1 MNALS
6 RSLFVCA
13 VLAVVALTAWGQS
26 DRGSITGAISDPS
39 GAVVA
44 SAGIQAKNIDNG
56 TVYTAGSSTTGNYV
70 LPELPTGN
78 YELTVTVT
86 GFKKY
91 VKQNVFIPVAQTVR
105 IDVKLEVGATSDTVT
120 VTEATP
126 LLKTESG
133 ELSHNVTTDRIN
145 NLPVL
150 QIGTGAGLRTPY
162 AMTNLI
168 PGSSYIPD
176 VAIRINGMPSNTQSI
191 RIEGQDAQMG
201 IWSGTQSWT
210 QPSVDA
216 IQETSIQTSNY
227 AAEFGQ
233 AGGGVFN
240 TTMKS
245 GTNQFHGTAYNYMMN
260 EAFNAGTP
268 NTNAGIA
275 NGALSGKIVDPN
287 HLDQHVRPRLRRWDY
302 GGSFGGPVFIPK
314 IYDGHD
320 KTFFFFNFEQFR
332 ETALTAAGTAQSIKT
347 VPTAAYRTG
356 DFSAALGTTAIGTD
370 SLGNQLFNNQIFDPC
385 TTTTTASGVRLRTAF
400 PGNKVPLGAASCLGG
415 TYLDPVTA
423 KFQALM
429 PLPTNTNNA
438 TGYQDY
444 VVSYSNSRL
453 QTVPSIKLDHSLSS
467 KAKISGYWG
476 RTSVKPYPATDGMP
490 FPITS
495 SNPSQIESYTTRIN
509 FDYTLTPTLLLHLGA
524 GLLTAD
530 DAEIGPG
537 KALGKEFDVLSYFG
551 LKGTGTTQVLPTLGG
566 IAPGFG
572 TGPNTGTYGGYGVRI
587 GPSTNIDIHEYKPT
601 ANASMTWVQSN
612 HTYKFGADFNTDG
625 YLNKSNTY
633 AAPWIGFAATGTT
646 DPAALGQILQGGTSP
661 GFVYASFLMGLA
673 DDGYTSVPANTRLGK
688 KALGLF
694 AQDTWKVTRKLTLD
708 YGLRWDFE
716 TYLREHNGYQG
727 SVSLNT
733 PNPIAGGRLG
743 ATIFEGYGPGRCQ
756 CDFAHNYP
764 FAFGPRIGVAYQ
776 INSKTV
782 LRVGAGISYTRTSA
796 NNFQSYAVASNTP
809 YSAAQY
815 GDPAYLTRDGLPYK
829 VTFPNFDPG
838 QLPYQG
844 IPAGSLNYFDRNA
857 GRPARTVQWSLLVQR
872 ELRRDLVI
880 EVGYVGNRGAWF
892 QSTSAIND
900 NAIMP
905 SSLNAVGL
913 DIHNPNDQKLLTSQL
928 GSALAAQRGFGGR
941 PYPNFPTTLTV
952 FQALRPYPEY
962 TSILHLWG
970 PLGSTKYD
978 SMQVN
983 LTKRYSHGLDLN
995 ANFTWSKQFVN
1006 GVESEGV
1013 FGGASENDVFNRE
1026 NNWFLSSN
1034 NQPFLLV
1041 VSANYTTPKMNG
1053 DGMAMKVLSQITRDW
1068 TTAAVLRYGS
1078 GLPITTPNSINNL
1091 GIMLGQGTF
1100 YNRVAGQP
1108 IYTQDINCK
1117 CFNTTQTLALNSNAW
1132 VDPGAGNWG
1141 VSAARYADYSGA
1153 RRPSENIS
1161 FGRIFRLT
1169 ESGRTQIQVRGEFTN
1184 MFNRWTWPAPT
1195 GTPNSPVQRAV
1206 PSDPNSAIISGYG
1219 FINLNGGAGAVPRS
1233 GQMVA
1238 RFTF

>member
-1 MNALS
+1 MKGCENMRQFLALW
-6 RSLFVCA
+6 
-13 VLAVVALTAWGQS
+13 VLGLMAAIAFAQS
-26 DRGSITGAISDPS
+26 DRGSITGRVSDPS
-39 GAVVA
+39 NAVVA
-44 SAGIQAKNIDNG
+44 GAAIQAKNVDNG
-56 TVYTAGSSTTGNYV
+56 TVYQAGSSTTGNYV
-70 LPELPTGN
+70 LPQLPAGN
-78 YELTVTVT
+78 YQLTVTVT

-91 VKQNVFIPVAQTVR
+91 VKENILIPVAQTVR
-105 IDVKLEVGATSDTVT
+105 VDVKLEVGTTSDTVT

-145 NLPVL
+145 SLPVL

-162 AMTNLI
+162 AMTDLI
-168 PGSSYIPD
+168 PGSSYRPD
-176 VAIRINGMPSNTQSI
+176 SQIRINGMPSNTQSI
-191 RIEGQDAQMG
+191 RIEGQDAQAG
-201 IWSGTQSWT
+201 IWSGNQSWT

-216 IQETSIQTSNY
+216 IQEVSIQTSNY

-245 GTNQFHGTAYNYMMN
+245 GTNQFHGSAYDYLAN
-260 EAFNAGTP
+260 EALNAGTP
-268 NTNAGIA
+268 NTDAGLTDA
-275 NGALSGKIVDPN
+275 TKNG
-287 HLDQHVRPRLRRWDY
+287 QHVRGRLRRTDY
-302 GGSFGGPVFIPK
+302 GFSAGGPVWIPK

-332 ETALTAAGTAQSIKT
+332 ETALTAAGTAASIKT
-347 VPTAAYRTG
+347 VPTLDYRKG
-356 DFSAALGTTAIGTD
+356 DFSAALGGTPIGKDT
-370 SLGNQLFNNQIFDPC
+370 LGNNLYNNQVFDPC
-385 TTTTTASGVRLRTAF
+385 STVTTAGGVRVRMPF
-400 PGNKVPLGAASCLGG
+400 VGNKIDLGANSCLGG
-415 TYLDPVTA
+415 PYLDPVTA

-438 TGYQDY
+438 TGYQDFTS
-444 VVSYSNSRL
+444 SYSNTRQ
-453 QTVPSIKLDHSLSS
+453 QTVPSIKLDHSLSA
-467 KAKISGYWG
+467 KAKLSFYWG
-476 RTSVKPYPATDGMP
+476 RTAVAPYPATDGMP

-495 SNPSQIESYTTRIN
+495 SNPSLIKSYTTRIN

-530 DAEIGPG
+530 DAEQGPG
-537 KALGKEFDVLSYFG
+537 APLGTKYDVLSYFG
-551 LKGTGTTQVLPTLGG
+551 LKGTGTTQVMPTVGAP
-566 IAPGFG
+566 APGFAG
-572 TGPNTGTYGGYGVRI
+572 GPATGFGGLYGGYTPRI
-587 GPSTNIDIHEYKPT
+587 GPSTNIEIHEYKPT
-601 ANASMTWVQSN
+601 SNASLTWVKSN

-633 AAPWIGFAATGTT
+633 AAPWIGFASTGTT

-661 GFVYASFLMGLA
+661 GFVYASFLLGLA

-733 PNPIAGGRLG
+733 PNPIADGRLG
-743 ATIFEGYGPGRCQ
+743 ATIFEGYSPGRCQ

-764 FAFGPRIGVAYQ
+764 WAFGPRIGLAYQ
-776 INSKTV
+776 ITPKTV
-782 LRVGAGISYTRTSA
+782 LRVGAGISFTRTSA

-809 YSAAQY
+809 YSASQY

-829 VTFPNFDPG
+829 VSFPNFDPG

-844 IPAGSLNYFDRNA
+844 IPAGSLNYFDRQA
-857 GRPARTVQWSLLVQR
+857 GRPARTVQWSFMIQR

-905 SSLNAVGL
+905 STLTGIGL
-913 DIHNPNDQKLLTSQL
+913 DITNPDDQKLLKSQL
-928 GSALAAQRGFGGR
+928 GSAVAIQRGYSAL
-941 PYPNFPTTLTV
+941 PYSKFPSTLTV

-962 TSILHLWG
+962 TSILHLWA

-1013 FGGASENDVFNRE
+1013 FGGASENDVFNRN

-1041 VSANYTTPKMNG
+1041 ISATYTTPKMRG
-1053 DGMAMKVLSQITRDW
+1053 DGMAMKALSQVTRDW
-1068 TTAAVLRYGS
+1068 SLGTVLRYSS
-1078 GLPITTPNSINNL
+1078 GLPVTTPTSINQLNL
-1091 GIMLGQGTF
+1091 LIGQSTF
-1100 YNRVAGQP
+1100 YNRVSGQN

-1117 CFNTTQTLALNSNAW
+1117 CFDPTKTLALNSNAW
-1132 VDPGAGNWG
+1132 KDPGAGNWG
-1141 VSAARYADYSGA
+1141 VGAARYADFSGA
-1153 RRPSENIS
+1153 RRPSENINL
-1161 FGRIFRLT
+1161 GRIFRLT
-1169 ESGRTQIQVRGEFTN
+1169 ESGRTQLAIRAEFTN
-1184 MFNRWTWPAPT
+1184 MFNRWTWPNPG
-1195 GTPNSPVQRAV
+1195 GTPNSPTTH
-1206 PSDPNSAIISGYG
+1206 DNFGNITGGYG
-1219 FINLNGGAGAVPRS
+1219 YVNLVGGAGATPRS
-1233 GQMVA
+1233 GQLVA

>member
-1 MNALS
+1 MKSSL
-6 RSLFVCA
+6 RSLFIFVLVA
-13 VLAVVALTAWGQS
+13 VSALAQS
-26 DRGSITGAISDPS
+26 DRGAITGAISDPS

-44 SAGIQAKNIDNG
+44 AAKVEAKNVDNG
-56 TVYTAGSSTTGNYV
+56 SVYEAGSSTTGNYV
-70 LPELPTGN
+70 IPQLPTGN
-78 YELTVTVT
+78 YQLTVTVT

-91 VKQNVFIPVAQTVR
+91 VKENIFIPVAQTVR
-105 IDVKLEVGATSDTVT
+105 VDVKLEVGTTSDTVT
-120 VTEATP
+120 ITEATP

-133 ELSHNVTTDRIN
+133 ELSHNVTSDRIN

-168 PGSSYIPD
+168 PGSNYTPD

-245 GTNQFHGTAYNYMMN
+245 GTNQFHGSAYDYLAN
-260 EAFNAGTP
+260 EALNAGTP
-268 NTNAGIA
+268 NTAKPA
-275 NGALSGKIVDPN
+275 DPT
-287 HLDQHVRPRLRRWDY
+287 QHIRNRLRRTDY
-302 GGSFGGPVFIPK
+302 GFSAGGPVWIPK
-314 IYDGHD
+314 IFDGHD

-332 ETALTAAGTAQSIKT
+332 EDQVTFAGTAAGIKT
-347 VPTAAYRTG
+347 VPTLAYRQG
-356 DFSAALGTTAIGTD
+356 DFSAALGTTPIGTNL
-370 SLGNQLFNNQIFDPC
+370 LGTQLFANEVFDPC
-385 TTTTTASGVRLRTAF
+385 STQPGTRVRTPF

-429 PLPTNTNNA
+429 PLPTNSLNA

-444 VVSYSNSRL
+444 WVSYANPKH

-476 RTSVKPYPATDGMP
+476 RTTSTNPNNDGMP

-495 SNPSQIESYTTRIN
+495 SNGLLVVSYTTRIN
-509 FDYTLTPTLLLHLGA
+509 FDYTLTPTLLLHLGG

-530 DAEIGPG
+530 DPEQGPG
-537 KALGKEFDVLSYFG
+537 KALGTEFDTLSYFG

-566 IAPGFG
+566 PAPGFG
-572 TGPNTGTYGGYGVRI
+572 TGPNTGVYGGYGVRI
-587 GPSTNIDIHEYKPT
+587 GPSTNIEIHEYKPT
-601 ANASMTWVQSN
+601 ANASATWVKSN
-612 HTYKFGADFNTDG
+612 HTYKFGSDFNTDG
-625 YLNKSNTY
+625 YLNHSNTY
-633 AAPWIGFAATGTT
+633 AAPWIGFASAGTT
-646 DPAALGQILQGGTSP
+646 DGATTAATVYTPGVSP

-688 KALGLF
+688 KGLGLF

-708 YGLRWDFE
+708 YGLRWDFQ
-716 TYLREHNGYQG
+716 TYLKEHNGYQG

-733 PNPIAGGRLG
+733 PNPIAPGHMG
-743 ATIFEGYGPGRCQ
+743 ATIFEGFGPGRCQ

-764 FAFGPRIGVAYQ
+764 WAFGPRIGVAYQ
-776 INSKTV
+776 ITPKTV
-782 LRVGAGISYTRTSA
+782 VRVGAGISYTRTSA

-809 YSAAQY
+809 YSPSQY

-838 QLPYQG
+838 QLPTGG
-844 IPAGSLNYFDRNA
+844 IPAGSLNYFDQQA
-857 GRPARTVQWSLLVQR
+857 GRPARTVQWSFLIQR

-900 NAIMP
+900 NALQP
-905 SSLNAVGL
+905 SDLAKLGL
-913 DIHNPNDQKLLTSQL
+913 DIHNPADRTLLTSQI
-928 GSALAAQRGFGGR
+928 GSTVAAQRGFGNL
-941 PYPNFPTTLTV
+941 PYPLFPKTGTV
-952 FQALRPYPEY
+952 DQALQPYPEY

-1013 FGGASENDVFNRE
+1013 FGSAPVNDVFNR
-1026 NNWFLSSN
+1026 NQNWFLSSN

-1041 VSANYTTPKMNG
+1041 VSANYTTPKLRG
-1053 DGMAMKVLSQITRDW
+1053 DGMAMKVLSQMTRDW
-1068 TTAAVLRYGS
+1068 TTATVLRYGS
-1078 GLPITTPNSINNL
+1078 GTPITSPTSNNSQLPQLL
-1091 GIMLGQGTF
+1091 GSGRNTF
-1100 YNRVAGQP
+1100 YNRVPGQP
-1108 IYTQDINCK
+1108 LYAQDINCK
-1117 CFNTTQTLALNSNAW
+1117 CFDPSQTLALNPGAW
-1132 VDPGAGNWG
+1132 SDAGAGNWG
-1141 VSAARYADYSGA
+1141 TAAARYSDYSSA
-1153 RRPSENIS
+1153 RRPTENIS
-1161 FGRIFRLT
+1161 LGRIFRLT
-1169 ESGRTQIQVRGEFTN
+1169 ESGRAQLQIRAEFTN
-1184 MFNRWTWPAPT
+1184 MFNRWTWPNPT
-1195 GTPNSPVQRAV
+1195 GTPGTPVTRNSLGQ
-1206 PSDPNSAIISGYG
+1206 ITGGYG
-1219 FINLNGGAGAVPRS
+1219 FINLVGGAGATPRA
-1233 GQMVA
+1233 GQLVA
-1238 RFTF
+1238 RFSF

>member
-1 MNALS
+1 MRRFAALAGLLFA
-6 RSLFVCA
+6 SLAFA
-13 VLAVVALTAWGQS
+13 QS
-26 DRGSITGAISDPS
+26 DRGSITGQISDPS

-44 SAGIQAKNIDNG
+44 AAKIEAKNIDTG
-56 TVYTAGSSTTGNYV
+56 AVYEVGSSTTGNYV
-70 LPELPTGN
+70 LPQLPTGN
-78 YELTVTVT
+78 YQLNVTVT

-91 VKQNVFIPVAQTVR
+91 VKENIFIPVAQTVR
-105 IDVKLEVGATSDTVT
+105 VDVKLEVGATSDTVT

-168 PGSSYIPD
+168 PGASYVPD
-176 VAIRINGMPSNTQSI
+176 ATIRINGLPSNTQSI

-245 GTNQFHGTAYNYMMN
+245 GTNQFHGGAYDYFVN
-260 EAFNAGTP
+260 EVFNAGTP
-268 NTNAGIA
+268 NTDAGLTDA
-275 NGALSGKIVDPN
+275 TKSG
-287 HLDQHVRPRLRRWDY
+287 QHVRARLRRQDY
-302 GGSFGGPVFIPK
+302 GATFGGPVWIPK

-320 KTFFFFNFEQFR
+320 KTFFFVNFEQFR
-332 ETALTAAGTAQSIKT
+332 ETQLTAAGTAASIKT
-347 VPTAAYRTG
+347 VPTPAYRQG
-356 DFSAALGTTAIGTD
+356 DFSAALGTTPIGKD
-370 SLGNQLFNNQIFDPC
+370 SLGNNLYNNQIFDPC
-385 TTTTTASGVRLRTAF
+385 STQTLSSGVRVRTAF
-400 PGNKVPLGAASCLGG
+400 VGNKVPLGAASCLGG

-423 KFQALM
+423 KIQALM
-429 PLPTNTNNA
+429 PLPTNNNNA

-444 VVSYSNSRL
+444 TSSYSNDRL
-453 QTVPSIKLDHSLSS
+453 QTVPSVKLDHSLSS
-467 KAKISGYWG
+467 EAKISGYWS
-476 RTSVKPYPATDGMP
+476 RTSVAPFPATDGMP
-490 FPITS
+490 FPITA
-495 SNPSQIESYTTRIN
+495 SNPSKITSYTTRIN
-509 FDYTLTPTLLLHLGA
+509 FDYTLTPTLLLHFGA

-530 DAEIGPG
+530 DAEQGPG
-537 KALGKEFDVLSYFG
+537 GPLGTQYDVLGYFG
-551 LKGTGTTQVLPTLGG
+551 LKGTGTTQVMPTMGAP
-566 IAPGFG
+566 APGFAG
-572 TGPNTGTYGGYGVRI
+572 GPATGFGGLYGGYTPRI
-587 GPSTNIDIHEYKPT
+587 GPSTNIEILELKPT
-601 ANASMTWVQSN
+601 TNTSLTWVKSN
-612 HTYKFGADFNTDG
+612 HTYKFGGEFNTDG
-625 YLNKSNTY
+625 YLNTSNTY
-633 AAPWIGFAATGTT
+633 AAPWIGFANTGTT

-688 KALGLF
+688 KALGMF

-743 ATIFEGYGPGRCQ
+743 ATIFEGYGGGRCN
-756 CDFAHNYP
+756 CDFASNYP
-764 FAFGPRIGVAYQ
+764 FAFGPRLGVAYQ
-776 INSKTV
+776 VTPKTV

-815 GDPAYLTRDGLPYK
+815 GDAAYLTRDGLPYK

-844 IPAGSLNYFDRNA
+844 IPANSLNYFDRQA
-857 GRPARTVQWSLLVQR
+857 GRPARTAQWSFMIQR

-913 DIHNPNDQKLLTSQL
+913 DIHSSADQQLLISQL
-928 GSALAAQRGFGGR
+928 GSALAAQRGFAGK

-1041 VSANYTTPKMNG
+1041 ISANYTTPKFTG
-1053 DGMAMKVLSQITRDW
+1053 DGMAMKTLSQVTRDW
-1068 TTAAVLRYGS
+1068 TVGTVLRYGS
-1078 GLPITTPNSINNL
+1078 GLPITTPGSINNL
-1091 GIMLGQGTF
+1091 SLMLGQSTF
-1100 YNRVAGQP
+1100 YNRVQGQP
-1108 IYTQDINCK
+1108 IWTQDINCK
-1117 CFNTTQTLALNSNAW
+1117 CFNSSQTLTLNPNAW

-1141 VSAARYADYSGA
+1141 TAAARYADFSGA
-1153 RRPSENIS
+1153 RRPTENIS
-1161 FGRIFRLT
+1161 LGRIFRIKEKTQLT
-1169 ESGRTQIQVRGEFTN
+1169 VRAEFTN
-1184 MFNRWTWPAPT
+1184 MFNRWTWPNPT
-1195 GTPNSPVQRAV
+1195 TTPGTPVQR
-1206 PSDPNSAIISGYG
+1206 DRFGNITSGYG
-1219 FINLNGGAGAVPRS
+1219 FINLVGGAGAVPRS

-1238 RFTF
+1238 RIQF

>member
-1 MNALS
+1 M
-6 RSLFVCA
+6 RRFVSLVYLCVFT
-13 VLAVVALTAWGQS
+13 LAAFAQS
-26 DRGSITGAISDPS
+26 DRGSITGTISDPS
-39 GAVVA
+39 GAVIPGA
-44 SAGIQAKNIDNG
+44 AIEAKNVDNG
-56 TVYTAGSSTTGNYV
+56 TVYQVGSSTTGNYV
-70 LPELPTGN
+70 LPQLPTGN
-78 YELTVTVT
+78 YQLTVTVT

-91 VKQNVFIPVAQTVR
+91 VKENIFIPVAQTVR
-105 IDVKLEVGATSDTVT
+105 VDVKLEVGTTADTVT
-120 VTEATP
+120 ITEVTP

-145 NLPVL
+145 SLPVL

-162 AMTNLI
+162 AMTDLI
-168 PGSSYIPD
+168 PGSSYRPD
-176 VAIRINGMPSNTQSI
+176 SQIRINGMPSNTQSI
-191 RIEGQDAQMG
+191 RIEGQDAQAG
-201 IWSGTQSWT
+201 IWSGNQSWT

-216 IQETSIQTSNY
+216 IQEVSIQTSNY

-245 GTNQFHGTAYNYMMN
+245 GTNQFHGSAYDYLAN
-260 EAFNAGTP
+260 EALNAGTP
-268 NTNAGIA
+268 NTDAGLTDA
-275 NGALSGKIVDPN
+275 SKSG
-287 HLDQHVRPRLRRWDY
+287 QHVRGRLRRTDY
-302 GGSFGGPVFIPK
+302 GFSAGGPVWIPK

-332 ETALTAAGTAQSIKT
+332 ETQATAPGTSASIKT
-347 VPTAAYRTG
+347 VPTLAYREG
-356 DFSAALGTTAIGTD
+356 DFSAALGATPIGKD
-370 SLGNQLFNNQIFDPC
+370 SLGNSLFNNQVFDPC
-385 TTTTTASGVRLRTAF
+385 STVTTESGVRVRTAF

-423 KFQALM
+423 KFQGLM

-444 VVSYSNSRL
+444 VVGYSNDRR

-467 KAKISGYWG
+467 KAKLSGYWG
-476 RTSVKPYPATDGMP
+476 RTSVAPFPATDGMP

-495 SNPSQIESYTTRIN
+495 SNPAKILSFTTRIN
-509 FDYTLTPTLLLHLGA
+509 FDYTLTPTLLLHLGV

-530 DAEIGPG
+530 DAEQGPG
-537 KALGKEFDVLSYFG
+537 KPLGTEYDVLGYFG
-551 LKGTGTTQVLPTLGG
+551 LKGTGTTKVMPTVGAP
-566 IAPGFG
+566 APGFAG
-572 TGPNTGTYGGYGVRI
+572 GPATGFGGLYGGYSPRI
-587 GPSTNIDIHEYKPT
+587 GPSTNIEIHEYKPT
-601 ANASMTWVQSN
+601 SNASLTWVKSN

-633 AAPWIGFAATGTT
+633 AAPWIGFSNTGTT
-646 DPAALGQILQGGTSP
+646 DPAALGQILQGGTNA
-661 GFVYASFLMGLA
+661 GFIYASFLMGLA

-733 PNPIAGGRLG
+733 PNPTAGGRMG
-743 ATIFEGYGPGRCQ
+743 ATIFEGYGGGRCN
-756 CDFAHNYP
+756 CDFAHSYP
-764 FAFGPRIGVAYQ
+764 FAFGPRLGLAYQ
-776 INSKTV
+776 ITPKTV

-809 YSAAQY
+809 YSASQY

-844 IPAGSLNYFDRNA
+844 IPANSLNYFDRQA
-857 GRPARTVQWSLLVQR
+857 GRPARTVQWSFMIQR

-905 SSLNAVGL
+905 STLNAVGL
-913 DIHNPNDQKLLTSQL
+913 DIHNANDQKLLISQL
-928 GSALAAQRGFGGR
+928 GSSLAAQRGFNGL
-941 PYPNFPTTLTV
+941 PYPGFPSTLTV

-1013 FGGASENDVFNRE
+1013 FGGASENDVFNRN
-1026 NNWFLSSN
+1026 NNWYLSSN

-1041 VSANYTTPKMNG
+1041 VSATYITPKIGG
-1053 DGMAMKVLSQITRDW
+1053 DSMAMKALSQVTRDW
-1068 TTAAVLRYGS
+1068 TVGTVLRYSS
-1078 GLPITTPNSINNL
+1078 GLPITTPSSINNL
-1091 GIMLGQGTF
+1091 NLMLGQSTF
-1100 YNRVAGQP
+1100 YNRVPGQP
-1108 IYTQDINCK
+1108 ILTQDLNCK
-1117 CFNTTQTLALNSNAW
+1117 CFDPSQTLALNSDAW
-1132 VDPGAGNWG
+1132 QDPGAGNWG
-1141 VSAARYADYSGA
+1141 TAAARFADFSGP
-1153 RRPSENIS
+1153 RHPSENINL
-1161 FGRIFRLT
+1161 GRIFRLT
-1169 ESGRTQIQVRGEFTN
+1169 ESGKAQLQIRAEFTN
-1184 MFNRWTWPAPT
+1184 MFNRWTWPNPG
-1195 GTPNSPVQRAV
+1195 GTPNSPVRY
-1206 PSDPNSAIISGYG
+1206 DSAGNLTSGYG
-1219 FINLNGGAGAVPRS
+1219 FINLVGGAGATPRS
-1233 GQMVA
+1233 GQMVL

>member
-1 MNALS
+1 MHSFS
-6 RSLFVCA
+6 RSLFLST
-13 VLAVVALTAWGQS
+13 VLAVIALTASAQS

-44 SAGIQAKNIDNG
+44 AASIEAKNVDNG

-70 LPELPTGN
+70 LPQLPTGN
-78 YELTVTVT
+78 YQLTVTVT

-91 VKQNVFIPVAQTVR
+91 VKENIFIPVAQTVR
-105 IDVKLEVGATSDTVT
+105 VDVKLEVGTTSDTVT

-245 GTNQFHGTAYNYMMN
+245 GTNQYHGSAYDYMMN

-275 NGALSGKIVDPN
+275 NGSLTGNVVNPN
-287 HLDQHVRPRLRRWDY
+287 RLNQHVRPRLRRNDY
-302 GGSFGGPVFIPK
+302 GASFGGAVDIPK
-314 IYDGHD
+314 IYNGHD

-332 ETALTAAGTAQSIKT
+332 ETAITAAGTAASIKT
-347 VPTAAYRTG
+347 VPTLAYRQG
-356 DFSAALGTTAIGTD
+356 DFSAALGTAVIGTD
-370 SLGNQLFNNQIFDPC
+370 TLGNQLFNNQVFDPC
-385 TTTTTASGVRLRTAF
+385 STQIVNGARVRTPFA
-400 PGNKVPLGAASCLGG
+400 GNKVPLGAASCLGG

-429 PLPTNTNNA
+429 PLPTNSNNA

-444 VVSYSNSRL
+444 TTSYSNSRL
-453 QTVPSIKLDHSLSS
+453 QTVPSIKLDHSVSS
-467 KAKISGYWG
+467 KAKVSFYWG
-476 RTSVKPYPATDGMP
+476 RTTVAPYPATDGMP

-495 SNPSQIESYTTRIN
+495 SNPSKVSSYTSRIN
-509 FDYTLTPTLLLHLGA
+509 FDYTLTPTLLLHLGV
-524 GLLTAD
+524 GILTAD
-530 DAEIGPG
+530 DAEQGPG
-537 KALGKEFDVLSYFG
+537 APLGSQYDVLSYFG
-551 LKGTGTTQVLPTLGG
+551 LKGTGTTQVLPTVGAP
-566 IAPGFG
+566 APGFAG
-572 TGPNTGTYGGYGVRI
+572 GPTTAGGLYGGYSPRI
-587 GPSTNIDIHEYKPT
+587 GPSTNIEIHEYKPT
-601 ANASMTWVQSN
+601 SDASLTWVKSN

-625 YLNKSNTY
+625 YINRSNTY
-633 AAPWIGFAATGTT
+633 AAPWIGFAAGGTS
-646 DPAALGQILQGGTSP
+646 DPATVGQIFTPGTSP
-661 GFVYASFLMGLA
+661 GFIYASFLLGLA
-673 DDGYTSVPANTRLGK
+673 DDGYTSVPNVTRLGK
-688 KALGLF
+688 KGLGIF
-694 AQDTWKVTRKLTLD
+694 AQDTWKVTRRLTLD
-708 YGLRWDFE
+708 YGLRWDYQ
-716 TYLREHNGYQG
+716 TYLKEHYGEQG
-727 SVSLNT
+727 SVSLDT
-733 PNPIAGGRLG
+733 PNPIAPGHMG
-743 ATIFEGYGPGRCQ
+743 ATIFEGFGPGRCQ
-756 CDFAHNYP
+756 CNFASNYP

-809 YSAAQY
+809 YSPAQF

-838 QLPYQG
+838 QLPYKG
-844 IPAGSLNYFDRNA
+844 IPTNSLNYFDRNA
-857 GRPARTVQWSLLVQR
+857 GRPARTAQWSFLIQR
-872 ELRRDLVI
+872 ELRKDLVI

-900 NAIMP
+900 NALQM
-905 SSLNAVGL
+905 SDLAKLGL
-913 DIHNPNDQKLLTSQL
+913 DVHNPADRAVLTSQV
-928 GSALAAQRGFGGR
+928 GSATAAARGFGSL
-941 PYPNFPTTLTV
+941 PYPGFPSTLTV
-952 FQALRPYPEY
+952 EQALLPYPEY
-962 TSILHLWG
+962 TTILHLWG

-995 ANFTWSKQFVN
+995 ANFTWAKQMVN

-1013 FGGASENDVFNRE
+1013 FGGASENDVFNR
-1026 NNWFLSSN
+1026 NQNWFLSSN

-1041 VSANYTTPKMNG
+1041 VSANYTTPKMAG
-1053 DGMAMKVLSQITRDW
+1053 DGLAMKVLSQVTRDW
-1068 TTAAVLRYGS
+1068 TAGTVLRYGS
-1078 GLPITTPNSINNL
+1078 GLPITTPSSVNQLSTL
-1091 GIMLGQGTF
+1091 LARGTF
-1100 YNRVAGQP
+1100 YNRVPGQP
-1108 IYTQDINCK
+1108 LYTQDINCK
-1117 CFNTTQTLALNSNAW
+1117 CFNPSQTLVLNPGAW
-1132 VDPGAGNWG
+1132 QDPGAGNWG
-1141 VSAARYADYSGA
+1141 TAAARYADYSSA

-1161 FGRIFRLT
+1161 LGRIFRLT
-1169 ESGRTQIQVRGEFTN
+1169 ESGRAQFQVRGEFTN
-1184 MFNRWTWPAPT
+1184 MFNRWTWPNPT
-1195 GTPNSPVQRAV
+1195 GTPGSPVNHDAAG
-1206 PSDPNSAIISGYG
+1206 NITSGYG
-1219 FINLNGGAGAVPRS
+1219 FINLVGGAGATPRS
-1233 GQMVA
+1233 GQIIA
-1238 RFTF
+1238 RLTF